1 MIYHGAGTVV
11 HVLLLKFSMTK
22 AIEIGL
28 TKREKICFWAVL
40 AEKVAA
46 AAKLG
51 CYTKWLEF
59 VFILIPQIVILGI

>member
-1 MIYHGAGTVV
+1 
-11 HVLLLKFSMTK
+11 MTK